1 MKMPWLNRKWRK
13 EEDRKTEPKQDKES
27 KSIFKFNENSY
38 SEESLSNEIKSL
50 IAEIQRSEKIINHQK
65 NKIDLLQIAQKIAI
79 NDLRKNIETKD

>member
-1 MKMPWLNRKWRK
+1 MKIPWLNRKWRK